1 MNTAA
6 TRYVRQ
12 MRKKYTHYSLVLQ
25 ANDMAHALSEC
36 SMAAIRALKP
46 QAEINRLLHV
56 HRKAIKRHTR
66 RSDNYN
72 RFNTYLL
79 GFIR

>member
-1 MNTAA
+1 MNA

-12 MRKKYTHYSLVLQ
+12 MRKSYTHYSLVLQ
-25 ANDMAHALSEC
+25 ARELS
-36 SMAAIRALKP
+36 MTLYHRTLAAITALKP
-46 QAEINRLLHV
+46 QTEVSRLSRLHY
-56 HRKAIKRHTR
+56 KAIKRHTR

-72 RFNTYLL
+72 RFNTYQH